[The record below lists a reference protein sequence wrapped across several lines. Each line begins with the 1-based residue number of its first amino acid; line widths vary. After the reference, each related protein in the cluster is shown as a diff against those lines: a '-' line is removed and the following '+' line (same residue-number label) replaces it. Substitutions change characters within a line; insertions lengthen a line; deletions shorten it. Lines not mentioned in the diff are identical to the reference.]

1 MISGD
6 EEQIVYSSVLYAPAL
21 KQDIRLVCILWS
33 FKSQKRREVLFST
46 NLAMSAFEVIECYR
60 ARFEMEFPFRDAKR
74 PKPEAILPVRC
85 MVRIKK
91 VLPWGQEA
99 VRWVDGFAITL
110 RTGTRICLECQFFDG
125 QFGSSSVAISPASP
139 INCSTPSEMVGAWL
153 MALVRKQP
161 RANKVTA
168 RCSALR
174 DQSQRFKLRLPATRR
189 KYASKDATPQPEPR
203 RWCAAPS
210 GSGFVQPQS
219 PGHGDPVHE
228 RCRPCRRGQ
237 A

>member
-1 MISGD
+1 MMARRMALLEAELFD
-6 EEQIVYSSVLYAPAL
+6 PAL
-21 KQDIRLVCILWS
+21 LEAEIFDPALLEAALFGMGMDRCRTDPIRLAISINAVVGIRRGNPRRPYGSSHWLRFAAGLRPGS
-33 FKSQKRREVLFST
+33 KVPSSSPVIGVKRKKAQYPISSA
-46 NLAMSAFEVIECYR
+46 AMPPR
-60 ARFEMEFPFRDAKR
+60 KMG
-74 PKPEAILPVRC
+74 RC
-85 MVRIKK
+85 
-91 VLPWGQEA
+91 
-99 VRWVDGFAITL
+99 
-110 RTGTRICLECQFFDG
+110 
-125 QFGSSSVAISPASP
+125 GSSSAAISPASP

-161 RANKVTA
+161 RANKVTS

-174 DQSQRFKLRLPATRR
+174 DQSQRFKLRLPNTRR